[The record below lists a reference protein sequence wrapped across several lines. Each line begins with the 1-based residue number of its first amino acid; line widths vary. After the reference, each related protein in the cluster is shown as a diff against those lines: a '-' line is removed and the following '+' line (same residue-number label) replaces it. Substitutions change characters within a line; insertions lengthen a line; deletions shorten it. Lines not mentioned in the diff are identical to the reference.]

1 MRFSKERLGLGTE
14 NTMANTKELNKARDL
29 IAEGRNPEARKILEV
44 ITTQDPK
51 IRQDVLLAFLVVLD
65 HVTENEKLLEVATEG
80 IEIATKLGNDEV
92 RSYLMARKS
101 IFLLTHLSS
110 MVHRQKNLMLSSNV
124 FEWIDFSLE
133 RDKKEYEA
141 IVEMRKPL
149 EEEIDSLI
157 AAVLERAERGID
169 HYFRGHLFSAIGDF
183 YSSRYLNDML
193 DFQKGGKIKSKI
205 ANLYFVRRWNLDR
218 FLYDSSSRRKITNSK
233 IHCIRYFERSIGEF
247 RLGDKKSEEANAIY
261 NLAVKMK
268 LFYTFGRAK
277 KLLAEAKSIAI
288 GLQEKPLMQ
297 KIEILEKEVDDK
309 NRHMRDYVT
318 EMGLDMP

>member
-1 MRFSKERLGLGTE
+1 
-14 NTMANTKELNKARDL
+14 MANTIELNNARSL
-29 IAEGRNPEARKILEV
+29 IAEGRHPEARKILEA

-51 IRQDVLLAFLVVLD
+51 IKLDVLLAFIVVLD
-65 HVTENEKLLEVATEG
+65 HVTENDKLLDVSTEG
-80 IEIATKLGNDEV
+80 IEIATKLGHDDV

-101 IFLLTHLSS
+101 IFLLTRLSS

-149 EEEIDSLI
+149 EEEVDSLI
-157 AAVLERAERGID
+157 VAVIERAERGID

-193 DFQKGGKIKSKI
+193 DFQKGGKIKSRI
-205 ANLYFVRRWNLDR
+205 ANLYFTRRWNLDR
-218 FLYDSSSRRKITNSK
+218 FLYDRDSRKKTADSK
-233 IHCIRYFERSIGEF
+233 TKCIQYFERSIDEF

-277 KLLAEAKSIAI
+277 SLLANAKSIAHE
-288 GLQEKPLMQ
+288 LQEKPLLQ
-297 KIEILEKEVDDK
+297 KIVSLEKEVADK
-309 NRHMRDYVT
+309 KRHMRDYVT

>member
-1 MRFSKERLGLGTE
+1 
-14 NTMANTKELNKARDL
+14 MANTKELNNARNL
-29 IAEGRNPEARKILEV
+29 IAEGRHPEARKILEA

-51 IRQDVLLAFLVVLD
+51 VKLDILLAFLVVFD
-65 HVTENEKLLEVATEG
+65 HVTENDKLLNVATEG

-101 IFLLTHLSS
+101 IFLLTRLSS
-110 MVHRQKNLMLSSNV
+110 LVHRQKNLMLSSNV

-133 RDKKEYEA
+133 RDEKEYEA

-149 EEEIDSLI
+149 EKEIDSLI
-157 AAVLERAERGID
+157 EAVIKQAKKGTD

-205 ANLYFVRRWNLDR
+205 ANLYFTMRWNLDR
-218 FLYDSSSRRKITNSK
+218 FLYDSISRRKITDSRAK
-233 IHCIRYFERSIGEF
+233 CIRYFERSINEF
-247 RLGDKKSEEANAIY
+247 HMDGKKSEEANAIY

-268 LFYTFGRAK
+268 LFYTFDRAK
-277 KLLAEAKSIAI
+277 KLLAKAKLIAAE
-288 GLQEKPLMQ
+288 LQEKPLLQ
-297 KIEILEKEVDDK
+297 KITILEKEVADK
-309 NRHMRDYVT
+309 NRHMRDYVA

>member
-1 MRFSKERLGLGTE
+1 
-14 NTMANTKELNKARDL
+14 MADTKELNNARNL
-29 IAEGRNPEARKILEV
+29 IAEGRHPEARKILEA

-51 IRQDVLLAFLVVLD
+51 IKLDILLAFLVVLD
-65 HVTENEKLLEVATEG
+65 HVTENDKLLNVATEG
-80 IEIATKLGNDEV
+80 IEIATKLDNDEV

-141 IVEMRKPL
+141 IVEMRKPI
-149 EEEIDSLI
+149 EKEIDSLI
-157 AAVLERAERGID
+157 EAVIERAEKGID

-205 ANLYFVRRWNLDR
+205 ANLYFIRRWNLDR
-218 FLYDSSSRRKITNSK
+218 FLYDSASRRKIMDSK
-233 IHCIRYFERSIGEF
+233 AKCIRYFEKSIYEF
-247 RLGDKKSEEANAIY
+247 RLGDKKSEEANATY

-268 LFYTFGRAK
+268 LFYTFSRAK
-277 KLLAEAKSIAI
+277 SLLAKAKSIALE
-288 GLQEKPLMQ
+288 LQEKPLLQ
-297 KIEILEKEVDDK
+297 KIGVLEKEVADK
-309 NRHMRDYVT
+309 NRHMRDYVS
-318 EMGLDMP
+318 ELGLDMP

>member
-1 MRFSKERLGLGTE
+1 
-14 NTMANTKELNKARDL
+14 MANTKELNNARNL
-29 IAEGRNPEARKILEV
+29 IAEGRHPEARKILET

-51 IRQDVLLAFLVVLD
+51 VRLDILLAFLVVLD
-65 HVTENEKLLEVATEG
+65 HITENDKLLNVAAEG
-80 IEIATKLGNDEV
+80 IEIATELGNDEV
-92 RSYLMARKS
+92 CSYLMARKS
-101 IFLLTHLSS
+101 ILLLARLSS

-133 RDKKEYEA
+133 RDEKEYEA

-149 EEEIDSLI
+149 EKEIDSLI
-157 AAVLERAERGID
+157 EAVIEQAEKGTD

-183 YSSRYLNDML
+183 YSSKYLNDMF

-205 ANLYFVRRWNLDR
+205 ANLCFTRRWNLDR
-218 FLYDSSSRRKITNSK
+218 FLYDSISRRKIMDSK
-233 IHCIRYFERSIGEF
+233 AKCIRYFERSINEF
-247 RLGDKKSEEANAIY
+247 HMDGKKSEEVNAIY

-277 KLLAEAKSIAI
+277 KLLAKAKLIAVE
-288 GLQEKPLMQ
+288 LQEKPLLQ
-297 KIEILEKEVDDK
+297 KITILEKEVADK
-309 NRHMRDYVT
+309 NRHMRDYVA